1 MNSGPESRDE
11 MQNVICSLQL
21 QTVWALI
28 RPYKMLSACADPE
41 SLVRVG
47 PTLSMLFVFPFFD
60 GEIILIPLKAGQ
72 YRLGR
77 ETLFKCRFDCGPMVA
92 QHNTLHARLKDLLF
106 FLGSGPVLLRKPYIF
121 VIFQRGQDPLSPSGS
136 AHGLL
141 ITFANSLDPDQA

>member
-1 MNSGPESRDE
+1 MRGSRKFCQSGSNSV
-11 MQNVICSLQL
+11 NVIC
-21 QTVWALI
+21 
-28 RPYKMLSACADPE
+28 
-41 SLVRVG
+41 
-47 PTLSMLFVFPFFD
+47 FPFFD

-92 QHNTLHARLKDLLF
+92 QHNTLYARLKDLLF
-106 FLGSGPVLLRKPYIF
+106 FKGSGPILLRNPISLSF
-121 VIFQRGQDPLSPSGS
+121 SRGFRTPCPPSGS

>member
-21 QTVWALI
+21 QTVWTLI

-41 SLVRVG
+41 SFVRVG
-47 PTLSMLFVFPFFD
+47 PTLSMLFVSPFFD

-72 YRLGR
+72 YRLGM

-106 FLGSGPVLLRKPYIF
+106 FRGSGPVLLRNPISLSF
-121 VIFQRGQDPLSPSGS
+121 SRGLRTPCPPSGS
-136 AHGLL
+136 AHGQL